1 MLFTKQN
8 IFDYLAKAMLL
19 IVAVGILIF
28 SSCNEPVKEQDKA
41 EAKPAAL
48 KTAPGY
54 NPYEDLEMRVEVFKI
69 DSIEHNGS
77 KGWGYDILINGIVH
91 IHQPN
96 IPAVMGNNGFSSEEK
111 ALIAGEY
118 VIRKIKNNILPPA
131 VTPEE
136 LDSLGVLN

>member
-1 MLFTKQN
+1 MKFTKIGTFILNTSITFIGLIILTVSACSEPGQTDQESN
-8 IFDYLAKAMLL
+8 SKQKTNKA
-19 IVAVGILIF
+19 
-28 SSCNEPVKEQDKA
+28 
-41 EAKPAAL
+41 
-48 KTAPGY
+48 APGY
-54 NPYEDLEMRVEVFKI
+54 NPYEDVKMTVEVFKV

-77 KGWGYDILINGIVH
+77 RGWGYDILINGIVH

-111 ALIAGEY
+111 ALLAGEF
-118 VIRKIKNNILPPA
+118 VIQKIKNNILPPA